1 MTMAATNTVSGV
13 PFEKPADSNS
23 NLHSLIRHRWSPR
36 AFSEREVSREDLT
49 TLLEAARWAASSG
62 NEQPWRFI
70 VASREN
76 PAAFGKLLGVLVE
89 ANQAW
94 ARHASVLM
102 IAVAKKTS
110 SSGNKP
116 NSHAWHDVGL
126 ALGNLV
132 LQAGALGLH
141 AHMMAGFDAAK
152 AREVFQIPE
161 DFEATTAIAVGYLKD
176 PSTLPDKLREREI
189 ASRTRKRL
197 DEIAFE
203 DTWGK
208 PLLGSEQSQT

>member
-1 MTMAATNTVSGV
+1 MTAVNTVSEI
-13 PFEKPADSNS
+13 PFEKPAVSDS
-23 NLHSLIRHRWSPR
+23 NLHPLIRKRWSPR
-36 AFSEREVSREDLT
+36 AFSGREVSDEDLT
-49 TLLEAARWAASSG
+49 TLLEAARWAASTS

-76 PAAFGKLLGVLVE
+76 PAAFGKALSVLVE
-89 ANQAW
+89 GNQVW
-94 ARHASVLM
+94 AKNASVLI
-102 IAVAKKTS
+102 IAVAKKTWS
-110 SSGNKP
+110 SSGRP
-116 NSHAWHDVGL
+116 NNHAWHDVGL

-152 AREVFQIPE
+152 AREVFHIPE
-161 DFEATTAIAVGYLKD
+161 DFDAATAVAIGYLTD
-176 PSTLPDKLREREI
+176 PSILPDKLREREI

-197 DEIAFE
+197 DEIAFG

-208 PLLGSEQSQT
+208 PLFDSEASDE